1 MEKID
6 QINLERKK
14 IQDLGVKMAE
24 AMIDVDAS
32 LLVAYGE
39 EFHEG
44 VIGIV
49 AGRLTDKY
57 NKPSMIFKVDS
68 EK

>member
-1 MEKID
+1 
-6 QINLERKK
+6 
-14 IQDLGVKMAE
+14 MAE
-24 AMIDVDAS
+24 AMIDLDAS

-57 NKPSMIFKVDS
+57 NKPSMIFKVDGA
-68 EK
+68 K